1 MFKSGKKVED
11 SYTCTLSPQLQEK
24 ATKELNEDP
33 KTRLLE
39 VKNLRTRLEKVPG
52 LQLRTDVQFLLRFLR
67 ARKFDQERTFQLVKN
82 YYDIRLQFPDIFSDL
97 KPTRVRHVFD
107 DGVFE
112 VLKHRDKDGCRIV
125 IFRPDN
131 WNPDHYSQMDVL
143 KANYL
148 LFTKILEDEDTQVS
162 GVRLIGNLA
171 TYSLKQ
177 AVQFTP
183 SQGKFF
189 ISTIQ
194 DVLPMRLKKFDIV
207 HEPGFFD
214 VVFAIMKSFLKPKF
228 LERTALNGDKFDNL
242 HASIE
247 PGFLPTDLGGKLKPH
262 SCKEFVESL
271 LASDAQFEEDNKFG
285 FVKMNVN
292 SGTSV
297 SKSGDADMQGL
308 GGTFKKLDI

>member
-1 MFKSGKKVED
+1 MFKSSKKKED
-11 SYTCTLSPQLQEK
+11 SYVCTLDSEVQEK

-39 VKNLRTRLEKVPG
+39 VKNLKTRLEKVPG
-52 LQLRTDVQFLLRFLR
+52 LQPRTDVQFLLRFLR

-82 YYDIRLQFPDIFSDL
+82 YYDIRLHFPDIFSDL

-125 IFRPDN
+125 IFRPEAWD
-131 WNPDHYSQMDVL
+131 PERYPIIDLLKVVYVL
-143 KANYL
+143 LAKV
-148 LFTKILEDEDTQVS
+148 LEEEVIQVNGVHLISYFSSLTLKQVS
-162 GVRLIGNLA
+162 QL
-171 TYSLKQ
+171 
-177 AVQFTP
+177 TP
-183 SQGKFF
+183 SLAKFF

-194 DVLPMRLKKFDIV
+194 DVLPMRLKRYDIV
-207 HEPGFFD
+207 KEPALFD
-214 VVFAIMKSFLKPKF
+214 VVWAILKPFMKEKLLGRIF
-228 LERTALNGDKFDNL
+228 LNGDKLDKL
-242 HASIE
+242 HATIQPE
-247 PGFLPTDLGGKLKPH
+247 FLPSDLGGKLPKH
-262 SCKEFVESL
+262 SNKDLIESL

-292 SGTSV
+292 SDTSV

-308 GGTFKKLDI
+308 GGTFKKLEI